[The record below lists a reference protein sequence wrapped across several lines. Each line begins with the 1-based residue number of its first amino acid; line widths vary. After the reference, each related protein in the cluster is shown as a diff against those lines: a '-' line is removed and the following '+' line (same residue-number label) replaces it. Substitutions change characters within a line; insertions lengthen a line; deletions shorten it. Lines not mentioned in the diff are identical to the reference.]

1 MNPDNERK
9 LQQRIAQVGNSA
21 LARAGYVTAVDV
33 LVGIGW
39 LDPPQVERWRRGQ
52 VPYLERVAGANLKK
66 LGTALRIFARWAD
79 SCSLLPSEAVY
90 VSWTKDRHPL
100 RFSKSGDPNI
110 ERAYRTHR
118 VSPALSKR
126 KASN

>member
-39 LDPPQVERWRRGQ
+39 LDPGLAVGRGRRASAARSAASAG
-52 VPYLERVAGANLKK
+52 VAGA
-66 LGTALRIFARWAD
+66 GVAGAGVAGAGVAGALI
-79 SCSLLPSEAVY
+79 Y
-90 VSWTKDRHPL
+90 
-100 RFSKSGDPNI
+100 
-110 ERAYRTHR
+110 
-118 VSPALSKR
+118 
-126 KASN
+126 